1 MSYVTD
7 IVKKRVDK
15 VNTALQYKS
24 ASLVIIQKHITD
36 WNEDQ
41 RRVNEEIR
49 SLLSELDSLN
59 KFLESEK

>member
-7 IVKKRVDK
+7 IIKKRVDK
-15 VNTALQYKS
+15 VNTTLQYKS
-24 ASLVIIQKHITD
+24 SSLVIIQKHITD

-49 SLLSELDSLN
+49 SLLAELDSLN